1 MDFGCQA
8 CDQVTIFRVGRKAD
22 GSFRFFIASGEA
34 LDRPKQ
40 FCGTSVVVKTDHDA
54 KDIIVKSVKGGWE
67 PHFVVI
73 YGGVARELT
82 MLAHMMGMEACVY

>member
-1 MDFGCQA
+1 MT
-8 CDQVTIFRVGRKAD
+8 VFRVGRKAD
-22 GSFRFFIASGEA
+22 GTFRFFIASGQA

-54 KDIIVKSVKGGWE
+54 RDIIAKSVKSGWE

-73 YGGVARELT
+73 YGNVAEELA
-82 MLAHMMGMEACVY
+82 MLAHMLGMEVCVY